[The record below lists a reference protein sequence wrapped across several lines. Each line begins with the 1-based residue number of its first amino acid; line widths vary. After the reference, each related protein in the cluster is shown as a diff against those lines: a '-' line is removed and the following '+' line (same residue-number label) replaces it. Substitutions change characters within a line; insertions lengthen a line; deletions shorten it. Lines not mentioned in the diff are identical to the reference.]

1 MIGVILILIVIPV
14 ILGGFRTTRGKYDN
28 FDVNSLVD
36 WSGIGLPGKLISS
49 APENNEIAARD
60 IPASPLSPDDF
71 RAAEFVDEQDPIF
84 IHDPLEKAGLFE
96 GDIANVTMDD
106 LRKLRSGAY
115 SKNAIRELWKK
126 WPDAT
131 IPYIISSQF
140 NTYERSVIA
149 KAMKNYREKTCIRF
163 IPRTSETAHIHIMKG
178 SGCSSSIGR
187 TGSRQ
192 TVSLGTGCVY
202 TGIVMHELMHA
213 AGFWHEQSRADR
225 DDYITI
231 NWSNIRKGMEY
242 NFLKYDL
249 RKIDHLGAK
258 YDTCSVMHYGAYA
271 FAKRSGVPTIIA
283 KKPGKC
289 KLGQRNGFSDTDIRK
304 LNTLYQCR
312 GFPMTGASLITPQ
325 PKPTQKP
332 WTQQKCK
339 DQNKYCATWAKLKEC
354 KANPSWML
362 VHCPVAC
369 DQCGVKCDNYN
380 VYCDEWARTGEC
392 TRNSEYMNIYC
403 SKACRKCKTSNRN
416 CKDENKDCAV
426 WGRKG
431 FCTGGKYKNYMQL
444 RCKKTCKLC

>member
-71 RAAEFVDEQDPIF
+71 RAAEFVDEEDPIF

-202 TGIVMHELMHA
+202 TGEISWGRENITIGGRNRNIEKNKKINNYTTIH
-213 AGFWHEQSRADR
+213 
-225 DDYITI
+225 ITI
-231 NWSNIRKGMEY
+231 NNIRTNNIAINNVTNNNIKT
-242 NFLKYDL
+242 NN
-249 RKIDHLGAK
+249 I
-258 YDTCSVMHYGAYA
+258 
-271 FAKRSGVPTIIA
+271 TISEQKEITI
-283 KKPGKC
+283 
-289 KLGQRNGFSDTDIRK
+289 NTIRTNNITINNIRTNNVTINSI
-304 LNTLYQCR
+304 NT
-312 GFPMTGASLITPQ
+312 I
-325 PKPTQKP
+325 
-332 WTQQKCK
+332 
-339 DQNKYCATWAKLKEC
+339 
-354 KANPSWML
+354 
-362 VHCPVAC
+362 
-369 DQCGVKCDNYN
+369 
-380 VYCDEWARTGEC
+380 
-392 TRNSEYMNIYC
+392 NI
-403 SKACRKCKTSNRN
+403 
-416 CKDENKDCAV
+416 
-426 WGRKG
+426 
-431 FCTGGKYKNYMQL
+431 
-444 RCKKTCKLC
+444 